1 MQRLPGAGGG
11 ERNWVSVLFQL
22 TAVVE
27 GQLSKWASAVR
38 VKAMNGKNKALR
50 CSHKEWKEK
59 MNSASKSR
67 N

>member
-1 MQRLPGAGGG
+1 MGVESTTG
-11 ERNWVSVLFQL
+11 SVFFFQL

-27 GQLSKWASAVR
+27 GQLSKWAPVAR
-38 VKAMNGKNKALR
+38 VKGINGRNRAVQ
-50 CSHKEWKEK
+50 CSHKGWKEK